1 MNEIK
6 YTEQFKEHIEYA
18 FAAFCKIVLRYE
30 AINAWRDMSRQ
41 IQWEISLDYLV
52 SEHYYEPHTTDRY
65 FVKPTPFSV
74 NGETVYIEDKLL
86 AQAIMSLSE
95 HRREIVLLYF
105 FCGYTDRK
113 AGQRY
118 GVCRSTANYQK
129 TAALK
134 QLREELERLG
144 HGE

>member
-1 MNEIK
+1 MK
-6 YTEQFKEHIEYA
+6 YTEQFKEHIEYT
-18 FAAFCKIVLRYE
+18 FAAFCKIALRYE
-30 AINAWRDMSRQ
+30 AINAWRDMSRKAER
-41 IQWEISLDYLV
+41 EISLDYLV
-52 SEHYYEPHTTDRY
+52 SEYCYEPYTTDRY
-65 FVKPTPFSV
+65 FVEPTPFFV

-113 AGQRY
+113 TGQEY
-118 GVCRSTANYQK
+118 GVCRSTANYRK

-134 QLREELERLG
+134 QLRAELERLG
-144 HGE
+144 YEK

>member
-1 MNEIK
+1 MT
-6 YTEQFKEHIEYA
+6 YTEQYQEHIEYT
-18 FAAFCKIVLRYE
+18 FAAFCKVVLRYE

-52 SEHYYEPHTTDRY
+52 SEHYYELYITDRY
-65 FVKPTPFSV
+65 FVELTPFSV
-74 NGETVYIEDKLL
+74 NGETVYIEDKQL

-105 FCGYTDRK
+105 FCGYTNKK
-113 AGQRY
+113 AGQKY
-118 GVCRSTANYQK
+118 EVCRSTANYRK

-134 QLREELERLG
+134 QLRAELERLG
-144 HGE
+144 YEK

>member
-1 MNEIK
+1 MK
-6 YTEQFKEHIEYA
+6 YTKQFKEHIEYT

-30 AINAWRDMSRQ
+30 AINAWRDMNR
-41 IQWEISLDYLV
+41 IVEREISLDYLV
-52 SEHYYEPHTTDRY
+52 SERYYEPHTIDKY
-65 FVKPTPFSV
+65 FVEPTPFSV
-74 NGETVYIEDKLL
+74 NGEIVYIEDKLL

-95 HRREIVLLYF
+95 HKREIVLLYF

-129 TAALK
+129 SAALK

-144 HGE
+144 YGE

>member
-1 MNEIK
+1 MT
-6 YTEQFKEHIEYA
+6 YTEQYQEHIEYT
-18 FAAFCKIVLRYE
+18 FAAFCKVVLRYE
-30 AINAWRDMSRQ
+30 AINAWRDMSR
-41 IQWEISLDYLV
+41 IVEREISLDYLL
-52 SEHYYEPHTTDRY
+52 SEHHYEPYTTDRY
-65 FVKPTPFSV
+65 FVEPTPFSV

-113 AGQRY
+113 AGQKY
-118 GVCRSTANYQK
+118 GVCRSTANYRK

-134 QLREELERLG
+134 QLRAELKRLG
-144 HGE
+144 YEE